1 MRSDI
6 KERVPSEGKLTPSME
21 AVHLARLWECQFI
34 LFDFKPYVDNDSDN
48 DPNEIKDHKR
58 SQIGFDYYLISMQFV

>member
-1 MRSDI
+1 
-6 KERVPSEGKLTPSME
+6 ME